1 VDPLLLR
8 LRSGKTAA
16 TVIALGFGGGTLL
29 LGLVSFAS
37 EAMRGARIAGIL
49 VGYGIAALPFFVL
62 AGLVAACRSELWLVP
77 EARALRLLTYRP
89 WRLGRPR
96 VEQASVDEYA
106 GVRLDPAPEPDGGG
120 TLVSLVSVE
129 GEAVPLRQFP
139 QEGEARAFAERL
151 AGAAGLWLRGG
162 ADGAEPAGATGDPA
176 G

>member
-1 VDPLLLR
+1 MEPILLR

-16 TVIALGFGGGTLL
+16 IVIALGFGGGTLL

-62 AGLVAACRSELWLVP
+62 AGLVAVCRSELWLLP
-77 EARALRLLTYRP
+77 EVRALRLLTYRP
-89 WRLGRPR
+89 WRLGPR

-106 GVRLDPAPEPDGGG
+106 GVRIDPAPEPNGGG
-120 TLVSLVSVE
+120 VLVSLVSVE

-139 QEGEARAFAERL
+139 EEGEARAFAERL

-162 ADGAEPAGATGDPA
+162 ADGAVEPAGARGGPA
-176 G
+176 A